1 MIIVTYHPGRINQ
14 QRPVFC
20 RMEDVMNKQPEI
32 TVKEIA
38 ARAGY
43 NIVGLPCDYGTWIQ
57 VASYTLHPQS

>member
-1 MIIVTYHPGRINQ
+1 
-14 QRPVFC
+14 
-20 RMEDVMNKQPEI
+20 MNKQPEI

-43 NIVGLPCDYGTWIQ
+43 NIVGLPCNYGTWIQ